1 MPIQRVAQAK
11 KNFAALSQ
19 EKRASWNCDVWCV
32 TTRNY
37 YGWAGWTGFVVH
49 SFLRVPKLPKILFW
63 KKRAFMVHHWGV
75 CLVRKPLTN
84 CYRARKSLNMYTHYI
99 YMCVCVWV
107 SVCMC
112 VCVRWLI
119 GWLIHLFIHV
129 FIYIHIIYWPTPLIT
144 DLSLWPWASSKVLSS
159 GAASHAKYA
168 AQCLAKAELFRWKRW
183 RKWGKWWSLNSSCRD
198 EPLES
203 LQAGFWLG
211 LVINVMDMVFYNVL

>member
-1 MPIQRVAQAK
+1 MLFSDYKVLSWGKQRYCKHSPHVFTLQFTLYFSLHA
-11 KNFAALSQ
+11 STCIIIMHHH
-19 EKRASWNCDVWCV
+19 ASWSSSSSTSSSSFSINI
-32 TTRNY
+32 
-37 YGWAGWTGFVVH
+37 H
-49 SFLRVPKLPKILFW
+49 SFNHSCIQSIIHSFIHS
-63 KKRAFMVHHWGV
+63 FNH
-75 CLVRKPLTN
+75 
-84 CYRARKSLNMYTHYI
+84 S
-99 YMCVCVWV
+99 
-107 SVCMC
+107 
-112 VCVRWLI
+112 
-119 GWLIHLFIHV
+119 LIHLFIHV